1 MVMTKTFYFIQYIVF
16 PVALFFTLNST
27 LTDMTVA
34 DCNAGVQLACD
45 ELQK

>member
-1 MVMTKTFYFIQYIVF
+1 MNKTYYFFQYVIF
-16 PVALFFTLNST
+16 PLALFITLNST

-34 DCNAGVQLACD
+34 DCNAGVELACD

>member
-1 MVMTKTFYFIQYIVF
+1 MNKTYYLFQYVIF
-16 PVALFFTLNST
+16 PLALFITLNST

-34 DCNAGVQLACD
+34 DCNAGVELACD

>member
-1 MVMTKTFYFIQYIVF
+1 MVMTKTFYFLQYIAF
-16 PVALFFTLNST
+16 PVVLFITLNST

-45 ELQK
+45 ELHK

>member
-1 MVMTKTFYFIQYIVF
+1 MTKTFYVFQYVIF
-16 PVALFFTLNST
+16 PLALFVTLNST

-34 DCNAGVQLACD
+34 DCNSGVELACD